1 MSVDATDTTHERP
14 PTDHPHEKPTGADEE
29 AFGPDDVF
37 HLLQNQRRRRVLRCL
52 RDADGTLAMSDVAE
66 QVAAWEHDTTVDA
79 LTSTQRQ
86 RVYIALYQ
94 RHLPKLDDMDVV
106 DYNQSRGLVTPRP
119 RADRVIEYL
128 DLATDDGTVVDR
140 TAPAPG
146 PADGP
151 ADDDRTPGDRWPT
164 YFLGASTVGAVL
176 LAGTALGVP
185 VLASLPALGVAAALV
200 VTFLLL
206 SVAQLRA

>member
-1 MSVDATDTTHERP
+1 MSVDATDTTHDRP
-14 PTDHPHEKPTGADEE
+14 PTEHPHEKPAGADEE

-52 RDADGTLAMSDVAE
+52 RDVDGTVAMSDVAE

-79 LTSTQRQ
+79 LTSNQRQ

-106 DYNQSRGLVTPRP
+106 DYNQSRGLVTPQP

-128 DLATDDGTVVDR
+128 DLATDDGPVGGG

-151 ADDDRTPGDRWPT
+151 ADDDPATDDRWAT
-164 YFLGASTVGAVL
+164 YSLAASVAATAL
-176 LAGTALGVP
+176 LAGSALGVP

-200 VTFLLL
+200 ATFLIL
-206 SVAQLRA
+206 SLARLRG